1 MKYILIALTIVIAT
15 SCNEPEIVVQE
26 PIGLGANPKLNAIV
40 GYSIVNR
47 TAYVKVNT
55 TIGAKYSLQLT
66 KLGKSE
72 PAKAQGFTATA
83 EQSNLIVNFD
93 NTEAGIYDLI
103 LLDVSGNASKL
114 PINIL

>member
-1 MKYILIALTIVIAT
+1 MKYILIFTVFLVFA

-26 PIGLGANPKLNAIV
+26 PIGLGANPETNAIV
-40 GYSIVNR
+40 GYSIINR

-66 KLGKSE
+66 KLGKSK